1 MSRMT
6 GWILVLC
13 SACFDSYAAI
23 VVKRHLNDVSPP
35 QWTSVRSVFEF
46 GWRMISSPALLLGL
60 ILFGSAP
67 ALWFLALQRLPLTTA
82 YPVLVAIHLL
92 LVLFGGWYVLSEQVS
107 VAKAVSCLL
116 LIVSIGLI
124 YLSE

>member
-13 SACFDSYAAI
+13 SACFDSFAAI
-23 VVKRHLNDVSPP
+23 VVKRQLNLVPAP
-35 QWTSVRSVFEF
+35 QWTSLRSVFEF
-46 GWRMISSPALLLGL
+46 GLRMISSLELVIGL
-60 ILFGSAP
+60 ILFVSAP
-67 ALWFLALQRLPLTTA
+67 AMWFLALQRLPLTTA

-92 LVLFGGWYVLSEQVS
+92 LVLVGGWYVLSEQVS
-107 VAKAVSCLL
+107 VAKAVSCVL
-116 LIVSIGLI
+116 LIASIVLM

>member
-1 MSRMT
+1 MT

-23 VVKRHLNDVSPP
+23 VVKRQLNLVPAP
-35 QWTSVRSVFEF
+35 QWTSLRSIIEF
-46 GWRMISSPALLLGL
+46 CWRMISSPELLVGL
-60 ILFGSAP
+60 TLFVSAP

-107 VAKAVSCLL
+107 PAKAVSCLL
-116 LIVSIGLI
+116 LIASIILM